1 MSGVVLAAAGTLI
14 AALGAMLAAG
24 AASVS
29 RLELSRWVAERH
41 GAGSLAT
48 ALLSAPERI
57 LGPTTGLIVL
67 GTVATAVG
75 VSPMLAQAPLAGAA
89 GMLLA
94 GLPVFFAFAHTLPR
108 ALGRRWA
115 EPLMRSAGPWL
126 VRSGTVWSLFA
137 PRGTSGPA
145 NDLQDDEGGTESGAV
160 GFVAGLIAFTE
171 RPVREVMTPRT
182 EIVAAAEGAPL
193 EEVATLVEESGYTRL
208 PVYRESLDDI
218 VGMVHAFDLLKA
230 GDAGA
235 LPVRPVTVTP
245 GTRRCADLL
254 VDLQRDRHQ
263 FAVVLDE
270 FGGTAGIVTLEDLL
284 EELVGEIFDEYDRR
298 PAVHEPGV
306 ELLEIDGT
314 AACAEL
320 ASRFEVEFPNRA
332 ETVGGLLALVLGRIP
347 RLGERIIIADLE
359 FDVLA
364 ATSVRVERVVVRRV
378 MEAPS

>member
-1 MSGVVLAAAGTLI
+1 MNGAVLAAGGMLL
-14 AALGAMLAAG
+14 AALGSMLAAG

-48 ALLSAPERI
+48 ALLSTPERI

-67 GTVATAVG
+67 GTVATAIG
-75 VSPMLAQAPLAGAA
+75 ASPILTQAPLAGAA

-94 GLPVFFAFAHTLPR
+94 GLPLFFAFAHTLPR

-115 EPLMRSAGPWL
+115 EPLMRSVGPWL
-126 VRSGTVWSLFA
+126 VRSGSVWSLFA
-137 PRGTSGPA
+137 PRGTGGPTDNVADNEDGAESGP
-145 NDLQDDEGGTESGAV
+145 T

-171 RPVREVMTPRT
+171 RPVREVMTART

-193 EEVATLVEESGYTRL
+193 EEVAALVEESGYTRL

-230 GDAGA
+230 GETGS

-298 PAVHEPGV
+298 PAVHEPGI

-314 AACAEL
+314 TACDEL
-320 ASRFEVEFPNRA
+320 VSRFGVEFPNRA
-332 ETVGGLLALVLGRIP
+332 ETVGGLLAVVLGRIP
-347 RLGERIIIADLE
+347 RLGERIVIAGLE

-364 ATSVRVERVVVRRV
+364 ATSVRVERVVVRRA
-378 MEAPS
+378 MAASS